1 MRSNLLVVLMVLAVG
16 IGISLLLIPRGGEL
30 ALQRFRDQDFEA
42 ARAGFEARFAAGDH
56 GPGTV
61 MPLSRLYMQE
71 GNVARAAE
79 LIEAYVAREP
89 GQIEARELLGTL
101 YRDAQRLG
109 DYLETLEEIAVLRP
123 TEDVFRELAS
133 FYAFHGDYD
142 KQVDA
147 LKRLVALRP
156 DDRDA
161 AVDLGKLLAVRGRH
175 AEAAE
180 VLAAIDDHAEG
191 AIDSDGRELLLSLLM
206 DLGREEE
213 AMRRAG
219 RWLAGAP
226 PAHAILAL
234 TGMMMEIGR
243 ADFAHRLIAPF
254 AARAAAEPVLALTL
268 IDLQIADNR
277 LEDARRAL
285 LDWWANRPVD
295 DAAVGRFVAL
305 ALNAGLPALA
315 LEAARPR
322 DPHLIP
328 DWALVGLAD
337 AAFREGDRAYLD
349 RLVRGLGDG
358 FLERQPLLGGEIALA
373 RGDRAAAAQWAER
386 AAADAEAPLADRLAG
401 VRLLVRVERKE
412 TAAALFAA
420 LPLAGG
426 EVPAEVPAEVPDEL
440 LEDLGTLFADLDR
453 VAEGFRWFAAR
464 RTARP
469 SRAADLGWVR
479 LAVRA
484 GDPAEVAAWLDAQP
498 RLDDGLLQDIASVAV
513 ERGAVPLALKA
524 AERVFA
530 AAPTPRSRL
539 ALAGALLAA
548 GRPGDALPHLRALLG
563 EDLPEARGLY
573 LAALDAAGAGEELE
587 GYVTQLLAAGTMGE
601 AEADGMVYL
610 LLDHRAFMAAL
621 PFLRERAERRG
632 VEWVY
637 AYVDAA
643 GKAGRAA
650 EAGAVLAAQAEGDP
664 ERWWALAVETLR
676 QAGRKDMAADL
687 LERLLKRPEL
697 AAKTRESMAF
707 ALLEEGGPARA
718 LPALK
723 QLAEAVPAG
732 PWDAMVR
739 DALGKLNRRD
749 ELRAWLLARA
759 GDARVPVKERRELAF
774 ALLEMGEKKGAEATF
789 QKLAAGQGPDGPD
802 VRQLFYLWGPRPPAG
817 ALDWIE
823 ARARAAKD
831 PAEQAA
837 WYAKL
842 AESGGASRVIGA
854 VAQRGAAPE
863 GRLRGSYIEALAAEG
878 KGKALGEAVR
888 AAVPGERDPE
898 VLRRWARLAEAQR
911 ESAAAEAAWKALLAL
926 KPEDADGLRQ
936 VGMLAYDQGH
946 LAEAERALRRFLA
959 KGEGDYEAN
968 YFLGEALTAAK
979 RTAEAQPFH
988 RKALQQI
995 EALPGGARN
1004 DGVRLAQAN
1013 ILHRLGW
1020 VDESVALFEELRRR
1034 RPTDRQLR
1042 ADYAAM
1048 LIENRRLKEAQNVLR
1063 QD

>member
-1 MRSNLLVVLMVLAVG
+1 MRSNILVVLLVLAVG

-30 ALQRFRDQDFEA
+30 ALQSFRDQDFEA

-61 MPLSRLYMQE
+61 MPLAKLYMQE
-71 GNVARAAE
+71 GNVVRAAE

-89 GQIEARELLGTL
+89 ARIEARELLGKL

-109 DYLETLEEIAVLRP
+109 DYLENLEEIAALRP
-123 TEDVFRELAS
+123 TEDVYRELVG
-133 FYAFHGDYD
+133 FYGFHGDYD
-142 KQVDA
+142 RQVEA

-180 VLAAIDDHAEG
+180 VLASADDRADG
-191 AIDSDGRELLLSLLM
+191 AIDFDGRELLLSLLM
-206 DLGREEE
+206 DLGQGEE

-219 RWLAGAP
+219 RWLAGDP

-234 TGMMMEIGR
+234 TGLMMEIGR
-243 ADFAHRLIAPF
+243 PDLAHRLIEPF
-254 AARAAAEPVLALTL
+254 AARGAAEPVLALTL

-285 LDWWANRPVD
+285 QDWWVSRPVD

-305 ALNAGLPALA
+305 ALNAGLPRLA

-337 AAFREGDRAYLD
+337 AAFRQGDRAYLD
-349 RLVRGLGDG
+349 QLVRGLGDG

-373 RGDRAAAAQWAER
+373 RGDRDAAARWAER
-386 AAADAEAPLADRLAG
+386 TAADPGAPLAERLAG
-401 VRLLVRVERKE
+401 VHMLVRAERRD
-412 TAAALFAA
+412 TAARLFAA

-426 EVPAEVPAEVPDEL
+426 DVPDEL

-453 VAEGFRWFAAR
+453 VADGFRWFAAR
-464 RTARP
+464 RTAKP
-469 SRAADLGWVR
+469 SVAADLGWVR
-479 LAVRA
+479 LAARA
-484 GDPAEVAAWLDAQP
+484 GDPAEVAAWLDAHP
-498 RLDDGLLQDIASVAV
+498 KLAEELLQDIASVAV
-513 ERGAVPLALKA
+513 ERGAIGLALKA

-539 ALAGALLAA
+539 ALGNALLAS
-548 GRPGDALPHLRALLG
+548 GRPADALPHLRALLG
-563 EDLPEARGLY
+563 EDLPEVRGLY
-573 LAALDAAGAGEELE
+573 IAALDAAGAGEEMEAYL
-587 GYVTQLLAAGTMGE
+587 TQLLAAGTLDE
-601 AEADGMVYL
+601 AEADGLVYL
-610 LLDHRAFMAAL
+610 LLDHKAYGAAL
-621 PFLRERAERRG
+621 PFLRQRAERRG
-632 VEWVY
+632 VEWMY

-643 GKAGRAA
+643 AKAGRAA

-687 LERLLKRPEL
+687 LDRLLRRPDL
-697 AAKTRESMAF
+697 AGKTRETMAF
-707 ALLEEGGPARA
+707 ALLEEGGPAMA
-718 LPALK
+718 LPVLK
-723 QLAEAVPAG
+723 QLAEASPTG
-732 PWDAMVR
+732 PWDGMVR
-739 DALGKLNRRD
+739 DALATLNRRD

-759 GDARVPVKERRELAF
+759 TNVRVPAKERRELAF
-774 ALLEMGEKKGAEATF
+774 ALLEMGEKKGAETTF
-789 QKLAAGQGPDGPD
+789 QRLAVGQGPDGPD
-802 VRQLFYLWGPRPPAG
+802 VRQLFFLWGPRPPAG

-823 ARARAAKD
+823 ARARAAKE
-831 PAEQAA
+831 PAEQSA

-842 AESGGASRVIGA
+842 AESGGAARVIGA
-854 VAQRGAAPE
+854 VARHGAAPD
-863 GRLRGSYIEALAAEG
+863 GKLRGSYIEALAAEG
-878 KGKALGEAVR
+878 KAKALGEAVR

-898 VLRRWARLAEAQR
+898 TLRRWARLAEAQR
-911 ESAAAEAAWKALLAL
+911 ESAAASEAWKALLAL
-926 KPEDADGLRQ
+926 QPDDADGLRQ
-936 VGMLAYDQGH
+936 LGMLAYDQGH
-946 LAEAERALRRFLA
+946 LAEAERVLRRFLA

-979 RTAEAQPFH
+979 RTAEAQPFY
-988 RKALQQI
+988 RKALQQV
-995 EALPGGARN
+995 EALSAGART
-1004 DGVRLAQAN
+1004 DSVKQAQAN
-1013 ILHRLGW
+1013 LLHRVGR

-1034 RPTDRQLR
+1034 RPADSQLR

-1048 LIENRRLKEAQNVLR
+1048 LIENRRLKEARHVLK

>member
-1 MRSNLLVVLMVLAVG
+1 MRSNLLVVLLVLAVG

-61 MPLSRLYMQE
+61 MPLAKLYMQD

-89 GQIEARELLGTL
+89 GQIEARELLGKL

-109 DYLETLEEIAVLRP
+109 DYLENLEEIAVHRP
-123 TEDVFRELAS
+123 TEDVFRELVG

-142 KQVDA
+142 KQAEA

-161 AVDLGKLLAVRGRH
+161 AVDLGKLLAVRDRH

-180 VLAAIDDHAEG
+180 VLAAIDDRAEG
-191 AIDSDGRELLLSLLM
+191 AIDFDGRELLLSLLM

-219 RWLAGAP
+219 RWLAGEP
-226 PAHAILAL
+226 PAHVILAL

-243 ADFAHRLIAPF
+243 ADFAHRLIEPF
-254 AARAAAEPVLALTL
+254 AARAVAEPVLALTL

-285 LDWWANRPVD
+285 QDWWANRPVD
-295 DAAVGRFVAL
+295 DAAVGRFAAL
-305 ALNAGLPALA
+305 ALNAGLPKLA

-337 AAFREGDRAYLD
+337 AAFREGDRVYLD
-349 RLVRGLGDG
+349 RLVRGLGDR
-358 FLERQPLLGGEIALA
+358 FLERLPLLGGEIALA
-373 RGDRAAAAQWAER
+373 RGDRAAAARWAES
-386 AAADAEAPLADRLAG
+386 AAADADAPLADRLAA
-401 VRLLVRVERKE
+401 VRMLVRVERKE
-412 TAAALFAA
+412 TAGKLFAA

-426 EVPAEVPAEVPDEL
+426 DVPDEL

-464 RTARP
+464 RTAKP
-469 SRAADLGWVR
+469 SLAADLGWVR

-484 GDPAEVAAWLDAQP
+484 GDPAEVAAWLDAQ
-498 RLDDGLLQDIASVAV
+498 RKLDDGLLQDIASVAV

-539 ALAGALLAA
+539 ALVNALLAA
-548 GRPGDALPHLRALLG
+548 KRPGDALPHLRALLG
-563 EDLPEARGLY
+563 EDLADVRGLY

-610 LLDHRAFMAAL
+610 LLDRKAFAAAL

-637 AYVDAA
+637 AYADAA

-650 EAGAVLAAQAEGDP
+650 EAGAVLAAHAEGDP
-664 ERWWALAVETLR
+664 ERWWAMAVETLR

-697 AAKTRESMAF
+697 AVKTREAMAF

-723 QLAEAVPAG
+723 QLAEAAPAG
-732 PWDAMVR
+732 PWDGMVR

-759 GDARVPVKERRELAF
+759 GDGRMPVKERRELAF

-789 QKLAAGQGPDGPD
+789 QKLAVGQGPDGPD

-823 ARARAAKD
+823 ARAKAAKE

-854 VAQRGAAPE
+854 VAQRGAAPD
-863 GRLRGSYIEALAAEG
+863 GKLRGSYIEALAADG
-878 KGKALGEAVR
+878 KAKALGEAVR

-926 KPEDADGLRQ
+926 KPDDADGLRQ

-979 RTAEAQPFH
+979 RTAEALPFY
-988 RKALQQI
+988 RRALQQI
-995 EALPGGARN
+995 EALPAGARN
-1004 DGVRLAQAN
+1004 DGIKQAQAN
-1013 ILHRLGW
+1013 ILHRVGR
-1020 VDESVALFEELRRR
+1020 VDDSVALFEELRRR
-1034 RPTDRQLR
+1034 RPTDNQLR

-1048 LIENRRLKEAQNVLR
+1048 LIENRRLKEAQHVLK